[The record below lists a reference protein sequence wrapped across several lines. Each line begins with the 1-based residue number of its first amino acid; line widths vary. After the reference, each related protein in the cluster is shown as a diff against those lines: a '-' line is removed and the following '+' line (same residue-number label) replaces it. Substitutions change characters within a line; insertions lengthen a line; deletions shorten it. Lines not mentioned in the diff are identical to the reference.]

1 MYEPG
6 PFTKEAWDYF
16 IENTTSVFGLI
27 GEDWLEG
34 YLLSHDHITSDTHER
49 ADYQM
54 LLGAFRSNPEF
65 HENPNAPMW
74 RLGAFVG
81 HENLDFSQSDNYD
94 ITSNV
99 ITFQGRL
106 LLMGGELTANE
117 YPGYLD
123 LQLPIYP
130 QSEYLEIPGVGHTG
144 IWEKPDDIAIVIR
157 NFFN

>member
-1 MYEPG
+1 
-6 PFTKEAWDYF
+6 
-16 IENTTSVFGLI
+16 
-27 GEDWLEG
+27 
-34 YLLSHDHITSDTHER
+34 
-49 ADYQM
+49 
-54 LLGAFRSNPEF
+54 
-65 HENPNAPMW
+65 MW

-130 QSEYLEIPGVGHTG
+130 KSEYLEIPSVGHTG
-144 IWEKPDDIAIVIR
+144 IWEKPDDIAIAIR
-157 NFFN
+157 NFFQ